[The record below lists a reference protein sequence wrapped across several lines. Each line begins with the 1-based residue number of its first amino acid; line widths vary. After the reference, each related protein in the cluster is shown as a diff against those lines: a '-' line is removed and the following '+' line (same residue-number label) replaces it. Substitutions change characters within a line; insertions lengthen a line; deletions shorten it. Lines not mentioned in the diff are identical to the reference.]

1 DPDTPLNTLTYSL
14 TGAPSGAAINPT
26 TGIFTW
32 TPTETQGPGTYFVK
46 VKATDN
52 GSPAL
57 SDSHTIKIVVREV
70 NRAPVLVN
78 DSVTT
83 AEDVPVVI
91 DVLANDTDEDGHELR
106 ITSLGS
112 SARGLVVITDD
123 GRVRYQP
130 SLDFHGRTTF
140 TYSVTDGYAT
150 VVGTVTVDVEPVN
163 DRPIAADD
171 HYRLTRYVPAELNVL
186 FNDFDADDDA
196 LSLTLKSEPV
206 VGSVTIE
213 GDHFVYRPK
222 NGWTG
227 SVKFTYVA
235 RDPRG
240 ASSEA
245 TVEVVVGDEVLIGA
259 RERAIELGV
268 DGVPFT
274 PPQPSPPKDT
284 GPIDLN
290 GISLLADSFFQTVG
304 SLRIPLGFL
313 GLTVAMVV
321 GLGTAT
327 EVPALVFGSR
337 RRHWAVVRL
346 SRSQRLPAYSE
357 PGGRKVVYNYDPTAD
372 GIISIGKTKVV
383 GNTEWLPVDTP
394 NGSAWIYRKYL
405 TEQVDLQG
413 FTEDRRPIKLV
424 HELAR
429 RLAQGKPLGDLI
441 SKEGLIVALTGP
453 PSRLAPDQLSSLM
466 GTDRLRHLP
475 DIGKSPRTP
484 AEFTVAVAEP
494 FLEAYRATPE
504 ISAYRA
510 HSSSALIPTECWNFP
525 YMSLGNADGVQPW
538 LVFFEYRHG
547 RAWIAGIGIDE

>member
-1 DPDTPLNTLTYSL
+1 
-14 TGAPSGAAINPT
+14 
-26 TGIFTW
+26 
-32 TPTETQGPGTYFVK
+32 
-46 VKATDN
+46 
-52 GSPAL
+52 
-57 SDSHTIKIVVREV
+57 
-70 NRAPVLVN
+70 
-78 DSVTT
+78 
-83 AEDVPVVI
+83 
-91 DVLANDTDEDGHELR
+91 
-106 ITSLGS
+106 
-112 SARGLVVITDD
+112 
-123 GRVRYQP
+123 
-130 SLDFHGRTTF
+130 
-140 TYSVTDGYAT
+140 
-150 VVGTVTVDVEPVN
+150 
-163 DRPIAADD
+163 
-171 HYRLTRYVPAELNVL
+171 VPAELNVL

-196 LSLTLKSEPV
+196 LSLTLKSKPV

-227 SVKFTYVA
+227 SVRFTYVA

-245 TVEVVVGDEVLIGA
+245 TVEVVVGDEVLLGA
-259 RERAIELGV
+259 RERAVELGV
-268 DGVPFT
+268 AGLPFT
-274 PPQPSPPKDT
+274 PPQPSLPTDT
-284 GPIDLN
+284 GPINLD

-357 PGGRKVVYNYDPTAD
+357 PGGRKVVYNYDPTAE
-372 GIISIGKTKVV
+372 GIVSIGKTKVV

-429 RLAQGKPLGDLI
+429 RLARGKALGDLI

-466 GTDRLRHLP
+466 GNDRLRHLP

-494 FLEAYRATPE
+494 FLEAYRSTPE

-510 HSSSALIPTECWNFP
+510 LTCPWAMRTVCSPGWCSSSTATERP
-525 YMSLGNADGVQPW
+525 G
-538 LVFFEYRHG
+538 
-547 RAWIAGIGIDE
+547 